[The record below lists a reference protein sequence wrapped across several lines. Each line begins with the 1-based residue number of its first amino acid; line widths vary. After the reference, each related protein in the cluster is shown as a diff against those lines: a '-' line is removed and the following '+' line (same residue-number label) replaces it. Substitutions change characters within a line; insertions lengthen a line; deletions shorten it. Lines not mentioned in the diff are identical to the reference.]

1 MEISINVSEKQL
13 SFINKEEIL
22 CLKPVSEVSCEKN
35 FELGPEYLDC
45 SPGSLLLLCFQTSH
59 RGLDA

>member
-1 MEISINVSEKQL
+1 MEISINVSEKLL

-22 CLKPVSEVSCEKN
+22 CLKQVSEVACGKT
-35 FELGPEYLDC
+35 FELAPEYRDS
-45 SPGSLLLLCFQTSH
+45 SPGSLLLLCFQTLH